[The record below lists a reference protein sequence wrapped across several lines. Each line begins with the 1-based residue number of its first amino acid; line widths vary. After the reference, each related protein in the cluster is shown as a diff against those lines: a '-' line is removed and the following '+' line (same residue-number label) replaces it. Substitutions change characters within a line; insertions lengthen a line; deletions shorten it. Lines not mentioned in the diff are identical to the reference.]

1 MSNINININIVTVEN
16 KYVLSVDKTKKLN
29 DYKELITENM
39 NCNINSHLIKS
50 MKYGTI
56 DWDFLIE
63 KLEEDNTIYLVH
75 TIR

>member
-1 MSNINININIVTVEN
+1 MSNINITINSVGNTYI
-16 KYVLSVDKTKKLN
+16 LSADKSKKLN

-50 MKYGTI
+50 KKYGTI
-56 DWDFLIE
+56 NWDFSIE
-63 KLEEDNTIYLVH
+63 KLEEDKTIYLVH

>member
-1 MSNINININIVTVEN
+1 MSNININIVTVGN
-16 KYVLSVDKTKKLN
+16 KYVLSADKTKKLN

>member
-1 MSNINININIVTVEN
+1 MSNININIVTVGN
-16 KYVLSVDKTKKLN
+16 KYILSADKTKKLN